1 MSGFFAFDFV
11 RNQLHRRS
19 VRKQLLQAR
28 DWPITTGEVNHWEV
42 CSAEDGELS
51 GATPCQIE
59 ARFHFSVNGEYY
71 GGYFRSVA
79 MGLHESETLA
89 RGTPA
94 VNVRYNPADPNSTIV
109 LPEDNTQNLPFRIST
124 GA

>member
-1 MSGFFAFDFV
+1 MTSLFTFDFI
-11 RNQLHRRS
+11 RNQLHRRA
-19 VRKQLLQAR
+19 VRKMIAQAR
-28 DWPITTGEVNHWEV
+28 SWPTATGEVNHWEIKP
-42 CSAEDGELS
+42 AEDQELT
-51 GATPCQIE
+51 GATPNQIE

-79 MGLHESETLA
+79 LGVHQSETLA
-89 RGTPA
+89 KGTPQ
-94 VNVRYNPADPNSTIV
+94 VNVRYNPQNPDSNIA

>member
-1 MSGFFAFDFV
+1 MSSLFTFDFI
-11 RNQLHRRS
+11 RTQLHRRA
-19 VRKQLLQAR
+19 VRKRIDQAR
-28 DWPITTGEVNHWEV
+28 SWPTATGEVNHWEV
-42 CSAEDGELS
+42 KPADPSELT
-51 GATPCQIE
+51 GATPNQIE

-79 MGLHESETLA
+79 MGVHQSETLA
-89 RGTPA
+89 KGTPT
-94 VNVRYNPADPNSTIV
+94 VNVRYNPQNPDSNIA